1 MPKFHPLPI
10 RYPHSRISLH
20 ARVHGIR
27 MPIGPQGIYVGSAE
41 NGFQYSAQD
50 VTGGNPRFTRT
61 GLGPDSIAK
70 EIAART
76 KRANLFRVYWVLVG
90 LGFLFTSV
98 AIPAAAVILLVAG
111 LVGAYPVYRWNK
123 ERRTTRIFYDVD
135 NDELV
140 GRLALCNV
148 AGESLSRSSRLWHI
162 ASETAVYNRKYQAGA
177 SALVGRVP
185 TRASNRAFPGIE
197 TNIEYWSIQVGPV
210 QLVFLPDQLLVRRG
224 AQWWP
229 LWYSEI
235 TVVDTATRFIER
247 GPIST
252 DTQVVDRTWRYTRK
266 DGGPDLRFNNN
277 HQIPVVL
284 YGEVTLVGRNGDQ
297 LTLQTSSQDAARAVA
312 NALRE
317 LARIAAEGIVP
328 APIPPSRGPVAP
340 HFTPKPPARQVIS
353 PPHAHHVHHTHPF
366 AALPMA
372 PDSRRQPVPP
382 QAPQPAPPSNPQAQA
397 QAVSAMRAVA
407 NGPSLRLPPPVP
419 MFRPPA
425 DVRRSHAETPAK
437 FLDGAEVLSVAGRII
452 RSPLTFV
459 ATNAA
464 PHTDASTIVT
474 SLPVGDAPR
483 ALPLPYW
490 PRYTGADPDQRAR
503 YLDWMAGGRIDPG
516 IAIGYV
522 FLFFYGLERR
532 VLLDGANVDA
542 ARLELTRLLD
552 LYGDHKSFGHYASD
566 FLAFTYLR
574 DLRAFLAM
582 NASNIE
588 ATLLPLLARSELARA
603 GVAAWYHCKQQ
614 PLPAEYAAI
623 FVRNME
629 FARRGAVV
637 TRSADELLALFRIRY
652 REAFGEGI
660 VLEAAKRPLMIEYR
674 PASATMQ
681 GHELTVS
688 LPNIFKKSGQFSKIL
703 RVWNECVDALRAST
717 AKKRGAKELDA
728 TAWAALPEDL
738 RAEYDHPD
746 QDTWDTMIAASP
758 VLSSFRL
765 TTLGV
770 LAKLTGLD
778 PSEKLT
784 PSQLKRIGQ
793 RATDVGYALEPEP
806 RLRTRSIDPSS
817 EVLVW
822 RMEASS
828 VPDAHMHGGVTA
840 MLSLSMTVALADGF
854 FAPEED
860 AVLTSFLE
868 EMFRLDEAM
877 RVRIEALKQLV
888 IRDPER
894 IGHVAKTLRA
904 QRSAADLEKIAAVLV
919 AIAAS
924 DGFIAGAEE
933 KALKRLYRE
942 LGLSPSDFATAIA
955 RTGARLER
963 DKPIEVRA
971 TAKSDGVPIPPPP
984 AATHL
989 RLDQAAIDAIV
1000 ADTKDVAAI
1009 LAEVFESGEVEPA
1022 SQSQPEA
1029 PASTD
1034 DDLPLTPAAPPRA
1047 AGATAKIAE
1056 ELDVR
1061 YHAALE
1067 DLLAKPKWT
1076 TMEVREL
1083 GTRHRLMPGAIL
1095 DTINTWSDETFGDY
1109 LIEEAEGWNVHRELV
1124 EVNA

>member
-1 MPKFHPLPI
+1 
-10 RYPHSRISLH
+10 
-20 ARVHGIR
+20 
-27 MPIGPQGIYVGSAE
+27 MPIGPQGIYVGSAAH
-41 NGFQYSAQD
+41 GFQYSAQD
-50 VTGGNPRFTRT
+50 VIGGHPRFTRT
-61 GLGPDSIAK
+61 GLGPDIIAT

-76 KRANLFRVYWVLVG
+76 KRVDLFRVYWILVG
-90 LGFLFTSV
+90 LGSLFTLLLG
-98 AIPAAAVILLVAG
+98 IPAATVILLVAS
-111 LVGAYPVYRWNK
+111 LLGAYPVRRRDK
-123 ERRTTRIFYDVD
+123 ERRTARIFYDVD
-135 NDELV
+135 SDELV
-140 GRLALCNV
+140 GRLALCNL
-148 AGESLSRSSRLWHI
+148 AGESLSRSRQLWHV
-162 ASETAVYNRKYQAGA
+162 ASETAVYNRKYHAGA

-185 TRASNRAFPGIE
+185 TQASNHAFSGIE
-197 TNIEYWSIQVGPV
+197 TNVEYWSIQVGPV

-224 AQWWP
+224 PQWWP
-229 LWYSEI
+229 LRYSEI
-235 TVVDTATRFIER
+235 TVVDTTARFIES
-247 GPIST
+247 GPIPP

-297 LTLQTSSQDAARAVA
+297 LTLQTSSPEAARAA
-312 NALRE
+312 AKALRE

-328 APIPPSRGPVAP
+328 AAVPSLRSPMAPQFTRRPP
-340 HFTPKPPARQVIS
+340 
-353 PPHAHHVHHTHPF
+353 AHHVVSPPPAHPF
-366 AALPMA
+366 AVSPMA
-372 PDSRRQPVPP
+372 PNSLRQPAPP
-382 QAPQPAPPSNPQAQA
+382 QPPQPAPPMNSRAQA

-419 MFRPPA
+419 MFRAPAAILGPPA
-425 DVRRSHAETPAK
+425 EAQAR

-459 ATNAA
+459 ATNVS
-464 PHTDASTIVT
+464 PNTDASTIVT
-474 SLPVGDAPR
+474 SLPVGDASR
-483 ALPLPYW
+483 ALSLPYW
-490 PRYTGADPDQRAR
+490 PRYTGVDPDQRAR
-503 YLDWMAGGRIDPG
+503 YLDWMAGGRVEPG

-532 VLLDGANVDA
+532 ALLDEANVDA
-542 ARLELTRLLD
+542 ARLEVNRLLD
-552 LYGDHKSFGHYASD
+552 LYGDHKSFGQYASD

-574 DLRAFLAM
+574 DARAFLAM
-582 NASNIE
+582 NASEIE
-588 ATLLPLLARSELARA
+588 ARLLPLLARSELARA
-603 GVAAWYHCKQQ
+603 GLAAWHHCQQ
-614 PLPAEYAAI
+614 KPLPAEYAAI

-637 TRSADELLALFRIRY
+637 TRSADELLTLFQIRY
-652 REAFGEGI
+652 REAFGEGV
-660 VLEAAKRPLMIEYR
+660 VLEAAKRPLTIEYR
-674 PASATMQ
+674 PASATIQ
-681 GHELTVS
+681 GHELAVS
-688 LPNIFKKSGQFSKIL
+688 LPNVFKKIGQFSKIL
-703 RVWNECVDALRAST
+703 RIWNECVDALRAST

-728 TAWAALPEDL
+728 AAWAALPEDL

-746 QDTWDTMIAASP
+746 QDTWDTTIAAAP

-770 LAKLTGLD
+770 LAKLAGLD
-778 PSEKLT
+778 ACDKLT

-793 RATDVGYALEPEP
+793 RAADVGYALEPEP

-822 RMEASS
+822 RTEASS
-828 VPDAHMHGGVTA
+828 VPDAHIHGGVTA

-894 IGHVAKTLRA
+894 IGNVAKTLRA

-919 AIAAS
+919 AIAAA
-924 DGFIAGAEE
+924 DGFIAAAEE

-971 TAKSDGVPIPPPP
+971 GAKSGGVPIPPPP
-984 AATHL
+984 SPTHL
-989 RLDQAAIDAIV
+989 QLDQTAIDAIV

-1034 DDLPLTPAAPPRA
+1034 DVPFTPAAPPRA

-1056 ELDVR
+1056 ALDVR

-1076 TMEVREL
+1076 TTEVREL

-1109 LIEEAEGWNVHRELV
+1109 LIEEAEGWSVHRELV